1 MSSVVQ
7 EIKKLAGPALSEA
20 KVELVQVEYRREPQ
34 GWVLRFYL
42 DKEGGFSL
50 TDCALWNDR
59 LGQLLD
65 ESGLISQSY
74 SLEISSPGLNRPLRK
89 KEDFQRFLGLEAVVK
104 LYAPQNNQKNFH
116 GKLMSVEKEELVLLD
131 RTSGLVRL
139 PLSMIAGAR
148 LDPEIQV

>member
-7 EIKKLAGPALSEA
+7 EIEKLAGPALSEA